1 MDSTSVVSLIGSQA
15 AIVSTVV
22 ALVAITK
29 RIAGNVA
36 ILCAVPPWVY
46 AVAYAIA
53 LTVASHRLGYL
64 AGNLPDLL
72 VSAVFLAASAS
83 GFRDWMTQGNLTRG
97 IEATTVARE
106 ARNDRAFRNQWE

>member
-29 RIAGNVA
+29 RIAGNVRLLA
-36 ILCAVPPWVY
+36 SIPPWVY
-46 AVAYAIA
+46 AVIYAVGLVTGA
-53 LTVASHRLGYL
+53 HHWGYL

-106 ARNDRAFRNQWE
+106 ARNDRTFRNQWE